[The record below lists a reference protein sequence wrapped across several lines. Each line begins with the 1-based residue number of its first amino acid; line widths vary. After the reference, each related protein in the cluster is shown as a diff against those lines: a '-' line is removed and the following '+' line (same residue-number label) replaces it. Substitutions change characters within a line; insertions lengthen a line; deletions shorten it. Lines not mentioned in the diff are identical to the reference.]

1 MKLFESHYKN
11 NYEELITYYPV
22 FYREVYEMVEILKA
36 QGRLADNLQNSI
48 EQVFSNQFI
57 DSADESV
64 ISSYEKIMGIIPDS
78 LKPIEERRRLVK
90 ARLIGSG
97 KISAS
102 VISDMIKAYTGGEAK
117 CSLEPFDSEGNNKL
131 YINAERGN
139 SPQIYLQEVEN
150 LLSEKIPAHIEYELS
165 FGINAPI
172 YLSCEVE
179 LYNTDL
185 PLCGLYSC
193 GQIPFSGGV

>member
-22 FYREVYEMVEILKA
+22 FYREVYEMTEILKA

-90 ARLIGSG
+90 AGLIGSG

-102 VISDMIKAYTGGEAK
+102 VISDMIKAYTGGEVK
-117 CSLEPFDSEGNNKL
+117 CSLEPFDSEGNNCL

-139 SPQIYLQEVEN
+139 SPQIYLQEIEN
-150 LLSEKIPAHIEYELS
+150 LLNKKIPAHIEHELS
-165 FGINAPI
+165 LDIEQPVCISFEREI
-172 YLSCEVE
+172 YDA
-179 LYNTDL
+179 DL
-185 PLCGLYSC
+185 PLCGQYLC
-193 GQIPFSGGV
+193 GQYPITGGV

>member
-22 FYREVYEMVEILKA
+22 FYREVYEMTEILKA

-78 LKPIEERRRLVK
+78 SIGFKESGIIPI
-90 ARLIGSG
+90 I
-97 KISAS
+97 
-102 VISDMIKAYTGGEAK
+102 
-117 CSLEPFDSEGNNKL
+117 
-131 YINAERGN
+131 
-139 SPQIYLQEVEN
+139 
-150 LLSEKIPAHIEYELS
+150 
-165 FGINAPI
+165 
-172 YLSCEVE
+172 
-179 LYNTDL
+179 
-185 PLCGLYSC
+185 
-193 GQIPFSGGV
+193 FS